1 MTNRETS
8 DIMTKLISA
17 VPESFDHTWRHNS
30 VGRVAGSYPVCHL
43 FESDCRYQARWSSG

>member
-1 MTNRETS
+1 MTNRDS
-8 DIMTKLISA
+8 LDIMTKLISA